1 MTHIPRR
8 VPQDPAERL
17 MAWSIAVLALLVT
30 VAAAWPRA
38 TSQAVTELSPG
49 EPMVAAAVSKVGHT
63 GRTVVAAAGVPA
75 AVRAPTTVRRAS
87 PAVAAGSR
95 STSTSTARA
104 DAAVTRSSPET
115 PPAGLH
121 GDTHP
126 SDTHGGKA
134 HRGKAHHGKAH
145 HGKGHHGGEHGKGHR
160 GKKHGA
166 GRAPA
171 SVADQPPAELP

>member
-75 AVRAPTTVRRAS
+75 GVRAPTTVRRAS

-126 SDTHGGKA
+126 SDPHGGKA